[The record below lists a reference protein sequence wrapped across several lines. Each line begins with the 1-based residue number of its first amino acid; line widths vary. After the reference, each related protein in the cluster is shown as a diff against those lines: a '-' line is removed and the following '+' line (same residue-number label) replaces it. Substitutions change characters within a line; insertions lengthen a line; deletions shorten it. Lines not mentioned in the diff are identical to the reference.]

1 MRFWHQQNGIRE
13 SHRGKHHTNS
23 AEAHKNPRTSPPKD
37 TQQVNKARPIG
48 WRIYSIPKRSWTSS
62 KTLYPLEKRWYHPWK
77 TQEQKEV
84 LNKFSK
90 IPICWTMHL
99 IKLKTNGKASNH
111 SGLNIIY
118 IKENMIQLATLRDP
132 HWQFQDQ
139 IMHTTR

>member
-1 MRFWHQQNGIRE
+1 
-13 SHRGKHHTNS
+13 
-23 AEAHKNPRTSPPKD
+23 
-37 TQQVNKARPIG
+37 
-48 WRIYSIPKRSWTSS
+48 
-62 KTLYPLEKRWYHPWK
+62 
-77 TQEQKEV
+77 
-84 LNKFSK
+84 
-90 IPICWTMHL
+90 MHL